1 MEKDNHKK
9 QSIVMTFKK
18 RRYDG
23 GTEIQ
28 LIQAIE
34 RKNQQQF
41 AEVKARQLRVEL
53 EEQMNTNHGGTTA
66 MQGLQGIEG
75 MPHGYRS
82 VNRKAPRTE
91 DTNEPTIKAAS
102 TDGNQLPS
110 NSTKSRRIFHAM
122 VMGPLEIIVGC
133 VGVVTSILAML
144 TFVYFK
150 NTTLLQQSK
159 SVFNDCIHTL
169 KKGCVDTMFSPARVI
184 RAAVAS

>member
-1 MEKDNHKK
+1 MEKDNRKK

-28 LIQAIE
+28 LIEAIE
-34 RKNQQQF
+34 RKNKQQF

-53 EEQMNTNHGGTTA
+53 EQQMNTNHGGTTA
-66 MQGLQGIEG
+66 MQD

-91 DTNEPTIKAAS
+91 DANQPSVKAAS
-102 TDGNQLPS
+102 TDGNQLPP
-110 NSTKSRRIFHAM
+110 NSTKSRRVFHAM

-133 VGVVTSILAML
+133 VGVITSILAML

-150 NTTLLQQSK
+150 NKTLLQQSK

-169 KKGCVDTMFSPARVI
+169 KKGFVDTMFSPARVI
-184 RAAVAS
+184 RAAVTP